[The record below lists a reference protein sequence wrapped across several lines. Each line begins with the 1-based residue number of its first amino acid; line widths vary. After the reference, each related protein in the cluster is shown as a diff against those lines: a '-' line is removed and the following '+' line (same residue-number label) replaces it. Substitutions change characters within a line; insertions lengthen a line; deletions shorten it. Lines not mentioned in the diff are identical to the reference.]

1 MTQYGT
7 KNYAAYM
14 GVAYGF
20 GVAIAFPV
28 TGAALN
34 PARATGIALF
44 AYNQDLTQNPLT
56 QLWLFWVCPVLAAA
70 VVALAMM
77 VKMPKKGDD
86 PSKLNDYDEN
96 ADAGQASTD
105 SANAAENDAE
115 ASEAEV
121 RDEQADAKADSDE
134 GVERD

>member
-1 MTQYGT
+1 
-7 KNYAAYM
+7 
-14 GVAYGF
+14 
-20 GVAIAFPV
+20 
-28 TGAALN
+28 
-34 PARATGIALF
+34 
-44 AYNQDLTQNPLT
+44 
-56 QLWLFWVCPVLAAA
+56 
-70 VVALAMM
+70 MM